1 MNIADEA
8 LAKHEARM
16 EDLID
21 RMLAGN
27 DGDSFTG
34 YECMLALKHQA
45 LKSNASGWA
54 LGFEQAVGLT
64 GGKVEHEF

>member
-8 LAKHEARM
+8 LTKHEARM
-16 EDLID
+16 KDLIA
-21 RMLAGN
+21 RMMVGN
-27 DGDSFTG
+27 DTETFTG

-54 LGFEQAVGLT
+54 LGFEQALELH
-64 GGKVEHEF
+64 KKEI

>member
-8 LAKHEARM
+8 LAKYEIRM
-16 EDLID
+16 KDLID

-27 DGDSFTG
+27 DTDSFTG
-34 YECMLALKHQA
+34 YECLLALKYQA

-54 LGFEQAVGLT
+54 KGFEQALELN
-64 GGKVEHEF
+64 KKEI

>member
-16 EDLID
+16 EDLIEKM
-21 RMLAGN
+21 RVGN
-27 DGDSFTG
+27 DTDTFTG

-45 LKSNASGWA
+45 LKSNAYGWA
-54 LGFEQAVGLT
+54 LGFEQALELH
-64 GGKVEHEF
+64 KKEI